1 MLRGKVR
8 NVFIKMHARKTI
20 AEILQECVQVKRH
33 MVREGRGSG
42 EKRMNDNSQRART
55 QQEGSCGVK

>member
-20 AEILQECVQVKRH
+20 VEILQECIQVKRH
-33 MVREGRGSG
+33 MVERGEGVGKRG
-42 EKRMNDNSQRART
+42 
-55 QQEGSCGVK
+55 